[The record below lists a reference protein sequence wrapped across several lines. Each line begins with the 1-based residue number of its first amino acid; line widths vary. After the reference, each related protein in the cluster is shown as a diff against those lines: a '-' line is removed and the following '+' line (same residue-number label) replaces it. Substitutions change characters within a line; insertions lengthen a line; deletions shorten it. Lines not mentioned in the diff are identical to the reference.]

1 MRSALSWNEKCNTSE
16 SKVQSM
22 SFSSDIKAELAAI
35 ENEHSCCDLAQAY
48 GMLECG
54 RLFSATAVSFQTE
67 NQAVAKRY
75 TELIAHVCGVMPD
88 ASFSDTSGL
97 HSVVAE
103 GEKAAKIV
111 SRFGHGKEVA
121 VRLNRANL
129 DCEQCAYAYL
139 RGAFLV
145 CGAITNP
152 QVDYHLEFCVPYYNL
167 SHDLMTLMGE
177 LGLLA
182 KCVKRK
188 GNYVIYFKESE
199 QIEDCLTMMGAV
211 SASLELMNIKMIKDI
226 RNNANR
232 VANCESAN
240 IDKTVAASL
249 LQTEAVKRIESTVG
263 IEALPQELRE
273 LCRLRL
279 ENPEY
284 SLRELGEC
292 LEPPI
297 SRSGVNHRLRRIMEF
312 AENL

>member
-1 MRSALSWNEKCNTSE
+1 
-16 SKVQSM
+16 M
-22 SFSSDIKAELAAI
+22 SFSSDIKSELASI
-35 ENEHSCCDLAQAY
+35 VNENACCDTAQAY
-48 GMLECG
+48 GMLEFG
-54 RLFSATAVSFQTE
+54 RSFSKHAVCIQTE
-67 NQAVAKRY
+67 NSAVAQRY
-75 TELIAHVCGVMPD
+75 IALTDAVCGVRLTAERTDKP
-88 ASFSDTSGL
+88 GL
-97 HSVVAE
+97 QTVS
-103 GEKAAKIV
+103 AAPETCQQILD
-111 SRFGHGKEVA
+111 RFGHGDEVA

-129 DCEQCAYAYL
+129 DCDSCALAYL

-152 QVDYHLEFCVPYYNL
+152 QVDYHLEFSVPHYNL

-177 LGLLA
+177 MGLLA

-188 GNYVIYFKESE
+188 GNYVVYFKESE

-211 SASLELMNIKMIKDI
+211 SASLELMNVKMIKDI

-240 IDKTVAASL
+240 IDKTVAAAL
-249 LQTEAVKRIESTVG
+249 VQTEAVRRIQSTVG
-263 IEALPQELRE
+263 FDALPSELRE

-279 ENPEY
+279 DNPDY

-292 LEPPI
+292 LDPPI
-297 SRSGVNHRLRRIMEF
+297 SRSGVNHRFRRIMEI

>member
-1 MRSALSWNEKCNTSE
+1 
-16 SKVQSM
+16 M
-22 SFSSDIKAELAAI
+22 SFSSDIKSELAVLA
-35 ENEHSCCDLAQAY
+35 NANACCDAAQIY
-48 GMLECG
+48 GMLEFG
-54 RLFSATAVSFQTE
+54 HAFSAREVSLQTE
-67 NQAVAKRY
+67 NADVARRY
-75 TELIAHVCGVMPD
+75 TALIESVCGVK
-88 ASFSDTSGL
+88 STLLESDKPAL
-97 HSVVAE
+97 HTVTAR
-103 GEKAAKIV
+103 GEDSKRVLA
-111 SRFGHGKEVA
+111 RFGHANEIA

-129 DCEQCAYAYL
+129 DCEECATAYL

-152 QVDYHLEFCVPYYNL
+152 QVDYHLEFSVPYYNL

-177 LGLLA
+177 MGLLA

-188 GNYVIYFKESE
+188 GDYVVYFKESE

-211 SASLELMNIKMIKDI
+211 SASLELMNVKMIKDI

-240 IDKTVAASL
+240 IDKTVAAAL
-249 LQTEAVKRIESTVG
+249 VQAEAVRRIESTVG
-263 IEALPQELRE
+263 FDSLPEELRE

-279 ENPEY
+279 ANPDY

-297 SRSGVNHRLRRIMEF
+297 SRSGVNHRFRRIMEI

>member
-1 MRSALSWNEKCNTSE
+1 
-16 SKVQSM
+16 M
-22 SFSSDIKAELAAI
+22 SFSSDIKAELSSI
-35 ENEHSCCDLAQAY
+35 ENEQPCCDLAQAY
-48 GMLECG
+48 GMVECG
-54 RLFSATAVSFQTE
+54 RLFSAQGVSLQTE
-67 NQAVAKRY
+67 NRQVAERY
-75 TELIAHVCGVMPD
+75 VALLDQVCGVSVSTTF
-88 ASFSDTSGL
+88 AEKSGL
-97 HSVVAE
+97 HTAVADASVALQ
-103 GEKAAKIV
+103 IF
-111 SRFGHGKEVA
+111 SRFGHGNEVA

-129 DCEQCAYAYL
+129 ECEQCAYAYL

-152 QVDYHLEFCVPYYNL
+152 QVDYHLEFSVPYYNL

-177 LGLLA
+177 MGLLP

-199 QIEDCLTMMGAV
+199 QIEDCLTMMGAM

-240 IDKTVAASL
+240 IDKIVAASL
-249 LQTEAVKRIESTVG
+249 AQTEAVKRIESTVG
-263 IEALPQELRE
+263 IEALPQELRD

-279 ENPEY
+279 ENPDY

>member
-1 MRSALSWNEKCNTSE
+1 
-16 SKVQSM
+16 M

-35 ENEHSCCDLAQAY
+35 ENEQLCCDVAQAY

-54 RLFSATAVSFQTE
+54 RLFSTQGVSLQTE
-67 NQAVAKRY
+67 NSQVAARY
-75 TELIAHVCGVMPD
+75 TSLIKCVCDV
-88 ASFSDTSGL
+88 AVNTVFSPKSGL
-97 HSVVAE
+97 HTVTADAS
-103 GEKAAKIV
+103 AASQIR

-152 QVDYHLEFCVPYYNL
+152 QVDYHLEFSVPYYNL

-249 LQTEAVKRIESTVG
+249 AQTEAMKRIESTVG
-263 IEALPQELRE
+263 IDALPQELRD

-297 SRSGVNHRLRRIMEF
+297 SRSGV
-312 AENL
+312 